1 MISVDE
7 QITMA
12 EQLAHQLGGVERNEW
27 LRWAQLAIDTGLD
40 EAIAAAKRMSVDPSL
55 RNNIQKANQ
64 VIYGAVTSA
73 RQRLARLTPWERQ
86 AVLGYVSRLLAVAS
100 VQRQRERQP
109 GRHGAPESWTS
120 ARQGGKRR

>member
-1 MISVDE
+1 MQQFESAPKSLSDGGVLMISVDE

-73 RQRLARLTPWERQ
+73 RPR
-86 AVLGYVSRLLAVAS
+86 
-100 VQRQRERQP
+100 
-109 GRHGAPESWTS
+109 
-120 ARQGGKRR
+120 